1 MLASFSRALV
11 ILVSLLLALPPGWC
25 CTEALPNRGED
36 PTPARRSCCHTQAKA
51 PAGQLPAQPHKQAP
65 AERRGCACPDRNS
78 ATVRGVK
85 ISPVEVGLPLT
96 PIPPR
101 AVAVLNEAGRT
112 ASAGRSTS
120 SPSPQLLH
128 CVWLC

>member
-1 MLASFSRALV
+1 MLASLSRALV
-11 ILVSLLLALPPGWC
+11 TLVSLLLALPPGWC
-25 CTEALPNRGED
+25 CAEPLPNRGKD
-36 PTPARRSCCHTQAKA
+36 QTPARRSCCHTQTQA
-51 PAGQLPAQPHKQAP
+51 PAGQLPGPSHKQAP
-65 AERRGCACPDRNS
+65 AERRGCSCPDRNS

-85 ISPVEVGLPLT
+85 TSPVEVSLPLT
-96 PIPPR
+96 PTPPR

-112 ASAGRSTS
+112 APAGRSTS

>member
-11 ILVSLLLALPPGWC
+11 TLVSLLLALPPGWC
-25 CTEALPNRGED
+25 CAEALPNRGED
-36 PTPARRSCCHTQAKA
+36 LTPARRSCCHTQTKA
-51 PAGQLPAQPHKQAP
+51 TAGQLPAQPHKQAP
-65 AERRGCACPDRNS
+65 SQRRGCPCPDGSS

-85 ISPVEVGLPLT
+85 TSPVEVGLPLT
-96 PIPPR
+96 PPPPR
-101 AVAVLNEAGRT
+101 AFAVLNEAGRT
-112 ASAGRSTS
+112 ASAGRSIF